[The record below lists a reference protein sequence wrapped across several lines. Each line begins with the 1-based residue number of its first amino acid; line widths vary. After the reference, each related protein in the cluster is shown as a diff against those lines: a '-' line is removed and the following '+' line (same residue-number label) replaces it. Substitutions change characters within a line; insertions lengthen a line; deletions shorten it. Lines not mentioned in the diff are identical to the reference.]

1 MDAMR
6 VVVAVALCL
15 SAFAI
20 GASTAAAED
29 PARAEYVA
37 QLEGICK
44 PSSEATRRAVQ
55 GVRGDVRAE
64 RLRVASIK
72 FGHAKRIFARTVREI
87 STVPRPPADAGT
99 LMRWFAH
106 LDREELY
113 LERIVEALRTEN
125 VPRFQRV
132 LAEFFHQGNQ
142 ANNTV
147 ISFRFNYCAFKPSRF
162 E

>member
-6 VVVAVALCL
+6 VTLALCL

-20 GASTAAAED
+20 GAPTAAGED

-37 QLEGICK
+37 QLERICK
-44 PSSEATRRAVQ
+44 PGSEATQRAVQ
-55 GVRGDVRAE
+55 GVRADVKAE
-64 RLRVASIK
+64 RLRVASVK
-72 FGHAKRIFARTVREI
+72 FARAKRIFARTVRQI

-99 LMRWFAH
+99 LSRWFTH
-106 LDREELY
+106 LDREKLY
-113 LERIVEALRTEN
+113 LDRIAASLRTED
-125 VPRFQRV
+125 VPRFQRM

-142 ANNTV
+142 ANNAV